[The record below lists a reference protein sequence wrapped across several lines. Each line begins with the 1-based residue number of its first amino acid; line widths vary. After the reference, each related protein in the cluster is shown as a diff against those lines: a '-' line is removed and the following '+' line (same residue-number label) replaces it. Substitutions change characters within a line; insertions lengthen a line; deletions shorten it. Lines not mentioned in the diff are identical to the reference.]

1 MSSPAPELA
10 GSAVVVTGAGSGVGR
25 ATARA
30 FAALGARVVV
40 AERDEK
46 TGAETAELIARAGG
60 SAELVATDVA
70 READVERAVARALS
84 LAPRLSVY
92 VNNAGVLG
100 AWVPIVEQSAETLAR
115 VLDVNVK
122 GVVYG
127 MKHAGAAMTRQGSGV
142 IVNVASV
149 QGFRVVYPGSSLYAA
164 SKAAVVQLTKAG
176 ALELGP
182 HGVRVVGIAPGPID
196 TPMLRSAASEWPP
209 AIQKDVP
216 LARIGEPDDVAR
228 AIVWLTSAAASYVT
242 GAVLPVDGGFLA
254 P

>member
-1 MSSPAPELA
+1 MSPAAPELA
-10 GSAVVVTGAGSGVGR
+10 GSAVVVTGSGSGVGR

-40 AERDEK
+40 AERDAR
-46 TGAETAELIARAGG
+46 TGEETAELIARAGG
-60 SAELVATDVA
+60 SADFVATDVA
-70 READVERAVARALS
+70 READVERAVARALT

-127 MKHAGAAMTRQGSGV
+127 MKHAGGVMTRQGSGV
-142 IVNVASV
+142 IVNIASV

-164 SKAAVVQLTKAG
+164 SKAAVVQLTRAG

-228 AIVWLTSAAASYVT
+228 AVVWLSSAAASYIT